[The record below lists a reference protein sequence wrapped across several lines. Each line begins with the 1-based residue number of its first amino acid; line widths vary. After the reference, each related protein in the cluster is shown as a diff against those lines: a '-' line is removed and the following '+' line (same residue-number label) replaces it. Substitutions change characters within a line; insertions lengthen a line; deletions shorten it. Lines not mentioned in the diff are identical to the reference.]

1 MNRFKAA
8 LFILLAIT
16 VSKGICQPKETNT
29 LIVLKNKFLERKF
42 TVTDGRFYTSSYKN
56 LPTGNDYSR
65 DGSEEFYFTVNKQ
78 GVSRPADNTAFDY
91 VRNTLTTIGVVQQLT
106 VFLKGKAGG
115 VAENID
121 LKLVYDLYDDFP
133 VVRKQLIVTNHTNQS
148 IAIAD
153 LEVERL
159 NLVPLNS
166 QYTDI
171 YSNYGTHLTWR
182 PYKGNHQDAAIYVY
196 NTFKKE
202 GFILGNE
209 SPSILKRT
217 EVYAHDDRISIG
229 LTKLTDNYP
238 FKKWIAPNENFKSP
252 KTFICL
258 VKAEK
263 WQDAFEGY
271 FADFIRTGLGVK
283 LFEKETIPFLF
294 YNTWFPFRTNIS
306 DTLIR
311 KVADG
316 LSGTGTDILIMDDG
330 WQADR
335 GDWETDK
342 KKFPSGLKPVCD
354 YIIKK
359 GMRPGLWMGL
369 ATVDENSKVYREH
382 PEWAIRD
389 KNGKPTYLHTNG
401 SRGLYTMSMGSGYYD
416 YILNRIKTL
425 VKENNLA
432 YIKLDFAI
440 ANSAYVLD
448 YEKKGDYG
456 SEAKLYPD
464 RESSFYSIYERTLK
478 LFDELH
484 TAFPG
489 LLIDCTYEVWGE
501 YYLNDFALIEHADYD
516 WLTNY
521 EANPPEG
528 PINIRQM
535 SYDRARVIPAATNL
549 IGNQQMYSGTDEAI
563 RKHYKYTYL
572 SLASTKALL
581 VGDPRTLTD
590 ASKKWYQKWNDWFKM
605 MDAKYQF
612 TRFTQTS
619 DVFERAT
626 MTNWDGCYKFNKD
639 KQGGVLFFYRNGSL
653 EKQRIFAAPFASP
666 DANYRLYS
674 PEDGKVFG
682 KFSGKELLEK
692 GITINIPTAYT
703 AKVLGIE
710 KVD

>member
-1 MNRFKAA
+1 MKLKRNIFIA
-8 LFILLAIT
+8 LIGLFGVANAQTKDSIILR
-16 VSKGICQPKETNT
+16 
-29 LIVLKNKFLERKF
+29 NKFLERKF
-42 TVTDGRFYTSSYKN
+42 TIKANLFYTSSFKN
-56 LPTGNDYSR
+56 LLTGNDYSR
-65 DGSEEFYFTVNKQ
+65 DGSEEFNFTINKQ
-78 GVSRPADNTAFDY
+78 GVNSSVDNKAFEF
-91 VRNTLTTIGVVQQLT
+91 VKKQSSKIGNVEQLS
-106 VFLKGKAGG
+106 VFLKGKIDGP
-115 VAENID
+115 AENID
-121 LKLVYDLYDDFP
+121 LELVYYLYDDFP
-133 VVRKQLIVTNHTNQS
+133 VVRKQLIIINHTPYPV
-148 IAIAD
+148 AVAD
-153 LEVERL
+153 LDVERL
-159 NLVPLNS
+159 NMVPLTS
-166 QYTDI
+166 QQTDI
-171 YSNYGTHLTWR
+171 YSDYGTHLTWR

-209 SPSILKRT
+209 APSVLKRT
-217 EVYAHDDRISIG
+217 ELYTHDDRISIG

-238 FKKWIAPNENFKSP
+238 FKKWIAPNEAFTSP

-258 VKAEK
+258 VKAQK
-263 WQDAFEGY
+263 WQDAFEGK

-283 LFEKETIPFLF
+283 LFEKKTIPFLF

-316 LSGTGTDILIMDDG
+316 LTGTGTDILIMDDG

-369 ATVDENSKVYREH
+369 ATVDKNSKVYREH

-401 SRGLYTMSMGSGYYD
+401 DNGHYTMSMGSGYYD
-416 YILNRIKTL
+416 YILARIKTL
-425 VKENNLA
+425 VKENSLA
-432 YIKLDFAI
+432 YIKLDFAV
-440 ANSAYVLD
+440 ANSAYILD

-456 SEAKLYPD
+456 SEGKAYPD

-484 TAFPG
+484 TSFPD

-535 SYDRARVIPAATNL
+535 SYDRARVIPPATNL
-549 IGNQQMYSGTDEAI
+549 IGNQQMYSSMDGDI
-563 RKHYKYTYL
+563 RKNYKYTYL

-590 ASKKWYQKWNDWFKM
+590 DSKKWYLKWNNWFKM
-605 MDAKYQF
+605 MDEKYQF

-626 MTNWDGCYKFNKD
+626 MTNWDGCYKFDKD
-639 KQGGVLFFYRNGSL
+639 KQGGVMFFYRNGSL
-653 EKQRIFAAPFASP
+653 EKQRTFAVPFANP
-666 DANYRLYS
+666 EAKYQLYS
-674 PEDGKVFG
+674 PEDGKVYG
-682 KFSGKELLEK
+682 KFTGKELLEK
-692 GITINIPTAYT
+692 GITISIPSTYT

-710 KVD
+710 KVE